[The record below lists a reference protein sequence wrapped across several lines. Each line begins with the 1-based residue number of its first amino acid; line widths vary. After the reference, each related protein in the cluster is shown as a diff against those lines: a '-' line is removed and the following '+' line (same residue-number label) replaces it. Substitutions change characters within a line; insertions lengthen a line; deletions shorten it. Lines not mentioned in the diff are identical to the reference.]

1 MFIVV
6 CHWAFSSTTHFA
18 TNQHLLPSPELS
30 STLVR
35 QHHHDTDAS
44 HTKFVGSKLRRSEIR
59 LGRASLNLEVKS
71 TPPPG
76 RVQTE
81 KGRELNLCITKGKK
95 NVEFLKNP
103 ERNEAKAREEGKGE
117 I

>member
-1 MFIVV
+1 MLGSI
-6 CHWAFSSTTHFA
+6 TMTPMPA
-18 TNQHLLPSPELS
+18 TPSLW
-30 STLVR
+30 
-35 QHHHDTDAS
+35 
-44 HTKFVGSKLRRSEIR
+44 GSKLRRSEIR

-76 RVQTE
+76 RVRTE
-81 KGRELNLCITKGKK
+81 KGRQLNPCITKGKK

>member
-1 MFIVV
+1 M
-6 CHWAFSSTTHFA
+6 
-18 TNQHLLPSPELS
+18 
-30 STLVR
+30 
-35 QHHHDTDAS
+35 
-44 HTKFVGSKLRRSEIR
+44 
-59 LGRASLNLEVKS
+59 NLEVKS

>member
-1 MFIVV
+1 MLGSI
-6 CHWAFSSTTHFA
+6 TMTPTPA
-18 TNQHLLPSPELS
+18 TQSMW
-30 STLVR
+30 
-35 QHHHDTDAS
+35 
-44 HTKFVGSKLRRSEIR
+44 GSKLRRSEIR

-95 NVEFLKNP
+95 NIEFLKNP

>member
-1 MFIVV
+1 MTGTQ
-6 CHWAFSSTTHFA
+6 SS
-18 TNQHLLPSPELS
+18 
-30 STLVR
+30 
-35 QHHHDTDAS
+35 
-44 HTKFVGSKLRRSEIR
+44 
-59 LGRASLNLEVKS
+59 
-71 TPPPG
+71 PPG
-76 RVQTE
+76 SLHAIHRWRDAE

>member
-1 MFIVV
+1 M
-6 CHWAFSSTTHFA
+6 
-18 TNQHLLPSPELS
+18 
-30 STLVR
+30 
-35 QHHHDTDAS
+35 
-44 HTKFVGSKLRRSEIR
+44 
-59 LGRASLNLEVKS
+59 NLEVKS

-103 ERNEAKAREEGKGE
+103 DRNEAKAREEGKGE